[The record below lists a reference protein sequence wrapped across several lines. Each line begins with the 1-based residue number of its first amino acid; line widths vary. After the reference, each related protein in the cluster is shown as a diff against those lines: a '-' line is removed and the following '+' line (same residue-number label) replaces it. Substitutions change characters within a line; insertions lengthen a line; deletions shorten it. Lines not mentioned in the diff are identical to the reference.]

1 MAAKRYELTDTQW
14 DRIKD
19 LIPRAKTGRPPKDD
33 RMMLNAMLWLA
44 RSGAAWADIP
54 ARFGPHQTVYS
65 RFCKWRD
72 DRTLLRIFQELNA
85 DADYENLCIDSTS
98 IKAHPQSA
106 GAKKGAVNSENNQFI
121 GVSHGG
127 KTTKIHAIV
136 DALGNPVHF
145 LLTGGNIFDASAA
158 IDLLS
163 GVKISGSNILGD
175 KAYGTN
181 AIRTYITEQRAL
193 YTIPPKSN
201 VIEPWFCDFHTY
213 KERHLIE
220 CFFNKLKVFRRV
232 ATRYDKL
239 AVSFLAFVHL
249 ASIWILLK

>member
-1 MAAKRYELTDTQW
+1 MVERLQKSMLLWMRWE
-14 DRIKD
+14 
-19 LIPRAKTGRPPKDD
+19 IPSTFC
-33 RMMLNAMLWLA
+33 L
-44 RSGAAWADIP
+44 P
-54 ARFGPHQTVYS
+54 AE
-65 RFCKWRD
+65 K
-72 DRTLLRIFQELNA
+72 
-85 DADYENLCIDSTS
+85 
-98 IKAHPQSA
+98 
-106 GAKKGAVNSENNQFI
+106 
-121 GVSHGG
+121 
-127 KTTKIHAIV
+127 
-136 DALGNPVHF
+136 
-145 LLTGGNIFDASAA
+145 IFDASAA

-181 AIRTYITEQRAL
+181 SIRTYITEQRAS

-201 VIEPWFCDFHTY
+201 VVEPWFCDFHTY

>member
-1 MAAKRYELTDTQW
+1 MRTCVLTIRASKRIRRVRVQKRGCKFGKSPVYRCKSW
-14 DRIKD
+14 WKD
-19 LIPRAKTGRPPKDD
+19 YKNPRYCGCFRE
-33 RMMLNAMLWLA
+33 
-44 RSGAAWADIP
+44 S
-54 ARFGPHQTVYS
+54 
-65 RFCKWRD
+65 
-72 DRTLLRIFQELNA
+72 
-85 DADYENLCIDSTS
+85 
-98 IKAHPQSA
+98 
-106 GAKKGAVNSENNQFI
+106 
-121 GVSHGG
+121 
-127 KTTKIHAIV
+127 
-136 DALGNPVHF
+136 VHF

-163 GVKISGSNILGD
+163 EVNISGSNILGD
-175 KAYGTN
+175 KAYGTKS
-181 AIRTYITEQRAL
+181 IRTYITEQRAS

>member
-1 MAAKRYELTDTQW
+1 MAARRYELSDTQW
-14 DRIKD
+14 DRIKN

-33 RMMLNAMLWLA
+33 RMMLNAMPWLA

-72 DRTLLRIFQELNA
+72 EGTLLRIFQELNA

-106 GAKKGAVNSENNQFI
+106 GAKKAVNSENDQFI
-121 GVSHGG
+121 GVSRGG
-127 KTTKIHAIV
+127 KTTKIHAVV

-163 GVKISGSNILGD
+163 EVNISESNILGD
-175 KAYGTN
+175 KAYGTKP
-181 AIRTYITEQRAL
+181 IRAYITEQGAS

-201 VIEPWFCDFHTY
+201 VTEP
-213 KERHLIE
+213 
-220 CFFNKLKVFRRV
+220 
-232 ATRYDKL
+232 
-239 AVSFLAFVHL
+239 
-249 ASIWILLK
+249 

>member
-1 MAAKRYELTDTQW
+1 M
-14 DRIKD
+14 
-19 LIPRAKTGRPPKDD
+19 
-33 RMMLNAMLWLA
+33 
-44 RSGAAWADIP
+44 
-54 ARFGPHQTVYS
+54 
-65 RFCKWRD
+65 
-72 DRTLLRIFQELNA
+72 
-85 DADYENLCIDSTS
+85 
-98 IKAHPQSA
+98 
-106 GAKKGAVNSENNQFI
+106 
-121 GVSHGG
+121 
-127 KTTKIHAIV
+127 

-163 GVKISGSNILGD
+163 GVNISGSNILGD
-175 KAYGTN
+175 KAYG
-181 AIRTYITEQRAL
+181 AKSIRAYIAEQGAS

-201 VIEPWFCDFHTY
+201 VVEPWFCDFHTY

-232 ATRYDKL
+232 ATRYDEL

>member
-1 MAAKRYELTDTQW
+1 MAARRYELTDTQW

-72 DRTLLRIFQELNA
+72 DGTLLRIFQELNA
-85 DADYENLCIDSTS
+85 DADYENLCIDGTS

-127 KTTKIHAIV
+127 KTTKIHAVV

-145 LLTGGNIFDASAA
+145 LLTGGNIFVASVAV
-158 IDLLS
+158 DLLS
-163 GVKISGSNILGD
+163 EVKISGSNILGD

-181 AIRTYITEQRAL
+181 SIRTYITEQRAS
-193 YTIPPKSN
+193 YTIPPESN
-201 VIEPWFCDFHTY
+201 VIAPWFCDFHTY
-213 KERHLIE
+213 KERHLIA
-220 CFFNKLKVFRRV
+220 CFFNKLNVFRRV
-232 ATRYDKL
+232 TTRYDKL